1 MFGRVLLVGMAV
13 LLGGPAFAGDEGLH
27 DYVGFKRCGTCH
39 KKDAM
44 GNQVAAW
51 QESKH
56 AKAYETLASEQAL
69 EYAKKA
75 GISDPQT
82 ADDCLK
88 CHVTAFGVP
97 ESRLGRRFDPKD
109 GVQCEACHGPG
120 KDYRKKKIMKDRD
133 KAVAKGLILQSE
145 EVCTTCHND
154 ESPAWDP
161 ERYTLANGTKTG
173 FDYDQA
179 VEEIAHPVPEDY
191 DPEAEGE
198 AD

>member
-1 MFGRVLLVGMAV
+1 MSRWVLLIGMAV
-13 LLGGPAFAGDEGLH
+13 LLGGPAIAGDDELH
-27 DYVGFKRCGTCH
+27 DYVGFKKCGTCH
-39 KKDAM
+39 KKDAI

-51 QESKH
+51 RESKH
-56 AKAYETLASEQAL
+56 AKAYETLASDQAL

-82 ADDCLK
+82 ADECLK
-88 CHVTAFGVP
+88 CHVTAFGVA
-97 ESRLGRRFDPKD
+97 ESRLGMKFDRKA

-161 ERYTLANGTKTG
+161 ERYTLADGTKTG